1 VVGVD
6 ASGTVGLVGALIAGD
21 RSPEKLRAEAAD
33 GLAGLEQP
41 ILVVLDDLDRL
52 DPDELLF
59 TFKLVRMLG
68 RLPNVYYLIAYDEDT
83 LLDILRRTDLVGDAP
98 GRAQL
103 YLEKMVQ
110 VRLDVPPARRPADR
124 SHQRRHRR
132 PVRDPRDRA
141 QQ

>member
-33 GLAGLEQP
+33 GLAGLEHP

-98 GRAQL
+98 GRAQQ